1 MWPHLSAGR
10 RMDSN
15 DPGGGGKEP
24 PAGPA
29 FYHGHGLGN
38 DYLVFE
44 SAARGGEPG
53 WPVTAGAVRM
63 ICRKGVGPGSDGIVL
78 LSSKHPADGV
88 FRARGFNP
96 DGSEFERSGNGLRVL
111 ASHLHRAGLVGRRP
125 FAVRLGGL
133 APVGMTVHEAGGA
146 GRYDVSVEMG
156 RAQVGLT
163 AVDAERGRLDAR
175 GRAVRPSGEPVEFVP
190 VSVGNPHAVVFSD
203 GDAIDDIGPFL
214 STHPAFRSGVNV
226 QLAGVEAPGRLAI
239 RVWERGAGPTSAS
252 GTSACAAAVAA
263 VWAGRIEPG
272 PVQVRMDGGTLLVQ
286 IATGL
291 DIGLRGPVEEI
302 ADGRLTEGC
311 MERLRHLPA

>member
-1 MWPHLSAGR
+1 
-10 RMDSN
+10 MDRN
-15 DPGGGGKEP
+15 GPGGGEKEL

-44 SAARGGEPG
+44 AADGGGEPG
-53 WPVTAGAVRM
+53 WPVTRSAVRM
-63 ICRKGVGPGSDGIVL
+63 ICGKGVGPGSDGIVL
-78 LSSKHPADGV
+78 LSSRHPADGV

-111 ASHLHRAGLVGRRP
+111 ASHLHRVGLVGRKP
-125 FAVRLGGL
+125 FAVRLGGVP
-133 APVGMTVHEAGGA
+133 PVVMTVHEAGGA
-146 GRYDVSVEMG
+146 GRYDVAVEMG
-156 RAQVGLT
+156 RAEVGLA
-163 AVDAERGRLDAR
+163 AVDADPSRLDAR
-175 GRAVRPSGEPVEFVP
+175 GRAVRPSGRPVEFVP
-190 VSVGNPHAVVFSD
+190 VSVGNPHAVVFSAA
-203 GDAIDDIGPFL
+203 DAIEEIGPFL

-252 GTSACAAAVAA
+252 GTSACAAAAAA
-263 VWAGRIEPG
+263 VWTGRIEPG
-272 PVQVRMDGGTLLVQ
+272 TVRVRMDGGTLLVQ
-286 IATGL
+286 VATGL

-311 MERLRHLPA
+311 LERLRRLPE

>member
-1 MWPHLSAGR
+1 MG
-10 RMDSN
+10 SN
-15 DPGGGGKEP
+15 DSGGGGKKP

-44 SAARGGEPG
+44 SAARGAEPG
-53 WPVTAGAVRM
+53 WPVTGGAVRM

-78 LSSKHPADGV
+78 LSSRHPADGV
-88 FRARGFNP
+88 FRARGYNP

-133 APVGMTVHEAGGA
+133 APVQMTVHEADPA

-156 RAQVGLT
+156 RAEVGLA
-163 AVDAERGRLDAR
+163 AVDAERSLLDAR
-175 GRAVRPSGEPVEFVP
+175 GRAVRPSGETVEFVP
-190 VSVGNPHAVVFSD
+190 VSVGNPHAVVFSG
-203 GDAIDDIGPFL
+203 GDVIEEIGPFL

-252 GTSACAAAVAA
+252 GTSACAAAAAA
-263 VWAGRIEPG
+263 VWTGRIKPG
-272 PVQVRMDGGTLLVQ
+272 PVQVRMDGGTLVVQ

-302 ADGRLTEGC
+302 ADGRLTDAY
-311 MERLRHLPA
+311 MERLRRLPA

>member
-1 MWPHLSAGR
+1 
-10 RMDSN
+10 MDSN

-24 PAGPA
+24 PARPA

-53 WPVTAGAVRM
+53 WPVTGGAVRM

-78 LSSKHPADGV
+78 LSSRHPADGV
-88 FRARGFNP
+88 FRARGYNP

-111 ASHLHRAGLVGRRP
+111 ASYLHRAGLVGRRP
-125 FAVRLGGL
+125 FAVRLADL
-133 APVGMTVHEAGGA
+133 APVQMTVHESDRAGG
-146 GRYDVSVEMG
+146 YDVSVEMG
-156 RAQVGLT
+156 RAEVGLT
-163 AVDAERGRLDAR
+163 AVDAERSLLDAW
-175 GRAVRPSGEPVEFVP
+175 GRAVRPSGGAIEFVP
-190 VSVGNPHAVVFSD
+190 VSVGNPHAVVFSS
-203 GDAIDDIGPFL
+203 GDAIEEIGPFL

-239 RVWERGAGPTSAS
+239 QVWERGAGSTSAS

-263 VWAGRIEPG
+263 VWTGRIEPG
-272 PVQVRMDGGTLLVQ
+272 PVQVRMDGGTLVVQ

-302 ADGRLTEGC
+302 ADGRLTEAY
-311 MERLRHLPA
+311 MERLRRLPA

>member
-1 MWPHLSAGR
+1 
-10 RMDSN
+10 MDSS
-15 DPGGGGKEP
+15 DPGGGGKKP

-53 WPVTAGAVRM
+53 WPVTGGAVRM

-78 LSSKHPADGV
+78 LSSRHPADGV
-88 FRARGFNP
+88 FRARGYNP

-133 APVGMTVHEAGGA
+133 APVQMTVHEADRA

-156 RAQVGLT
+156 RAEVGLV
-163 AVDAERGRLDAR
+163 AVDAERSLLDAR
-175 GRAVRPSGEPVEFVP
+175 GRAVRPSGEAVEFVP
-190 VSVGNPHAVVFSD
+190 VSVGNPHAVVFSG
-203 GDAIDDIGPFL
+203 GDAIEEIGPFL

-239 RVWERGAGPTSAS
+239 RVWERGAGSTSAS
-252 GTSACAAAVAA
+252 GTSACAAAAAA
-263 VWAGRIEPG
+263 VWTGRIKPG
-272 PVQVRMDGGTLLVQ
+272 PVQVQMDGGTLVVQ

-302 ADGRLTEGC
+302 ADGRLTDAY
-311 MERLRHLPA
+311 MERLRRLPA

>member
-1 MWPHLSAGR
+1 
-10 RMDSN
+10 MDSPG
-15 DPGGGGKEP
+15 PGGRDRES

-44 SAARGGEPG
+44 AAAGGGAPG
-53 WPVTAGAVRM
+53 WPVTRSSVRM

-78 LSSKHPADGV
+78 LSSRDPADGV

-96 DGSEFERSGNGLRVL
+96 DGTEFERSGNGLRVL
-111 ASHLHRAGLVGRRP
+111 ASHLHRAGLVGRES

-133 APVGMTVHEAGGA
+133 APVLMTVHEAGRA

-156 RAQVGLT
+156 RAEMGLA
-163 AVDAERGRLDAR
+163 AVDADRSRLDAR
-175 GRAVRPSGEPVEFVP
+175 DRAVRPSGAPVEFVP
-190 VSVGNPHAVVFSD
+190 VSVGNPHAVVFSG
-203 GDAIDDIGPFL
+203 GDAIEEIGPFL

-252 GTSACAAAVAA
+252 GTSACAAAAAA
-263 VWAGRIEPG
+263 VWTGRIEPG
-272 PVQVRMDGGTLLVQ
+272 LVRVRMDGGTLPVRV
-286 IATGL
+286 APGL
-291 DIGLRGPVEEI
+291 EIGLRGPVEEI

-311 MERLRHLPA
+311 MERLRRLLP